1 MLFKNYKLIIKLL
14 VLIKSK
20 MFVITKLIKIK
31 SYEANLNAQKI
42 NRSEE
47 FIVEI
52 YFKLKCFC
60 FCTKVDYLRK
70 G

>member
-31 SYEANLNAQKI
+31 SYEANLNA
-42 NRSEE
+42 
-47 FIVEI
+47 
-52 YFKLKCFC
+52 
-60 FCTKVDYLRK
+60 
-70 G
+70 